1 LSVQVLAIQRV
12 TLAVGVHFLPSVK
25 ISNRNSV
32 ADPGGLEMNSDA
44 LESVEKKP
52 VPRNAGYA
60 SRNQNLNE
68 EALVTAAR
76 GGHTEAFDQLWQ
88 CHAKR
93 ILRTACRITRNH
105 ADAEDALQD
114 SLLKAFVHIG
124 DFDGRS
130 SFSSWL
136 TRIAI
141 NSALMILRKKRSAL
155 ELSLDDPGTQE
166 KYLASAALADRA
178 PDPEAGFARRQEEQI
193 LQAAIRELRP
203 SIRQA
208 VELQK
213 LKGHPLAETAQM
225 MGLSITATKSRLYHA
240 KTELRQSLKTGSA
253 RLTRATAGM
262 DLLPAA

>member
-1 LSVQVLAIQRV
+1 
-12 TLAVGVHFLPSVK
+12 
-25 ISNRNSV
+25 
-32 ADPGGLEMNSDA
+32 MNSDA
-44 LESVEKKP
+44 LESVEKKQ
-52 VPRNAGYA
+52 VPHNAGNA
-60 SRNQNLNE
+60 FRIQNLNE
-68 EALVTAAR
+68 ETLVTAAKD
-76 GGHTEAFDQLWQ
+76 GHTEAFDQLWQ
-88 CHAKR
+88 CHAKG
-93 ILRTACRITRNH
+93 ILRTAYRITRKH

-114 SLLKAFVHIG
+114 SLLNAFVHIG

-141 NSALMILRKKRSAL
+141 NSALMILRKERSAP

-178 PDPEAGFARRQEEQI
+178 PDPEAGFARREEEQI
-193 LQAAIRELRP
+193 LQAALRELRP

-208 VELQK
+208 VEPQK
-213 LKGHPLAETAQM
+213 LNGHSLAETAQM

-240 KTELRQSLKTGSA
+240 KAELRQSLKTGSV

-262 DLLPAA
+262 DLLPVA

>member
-1 LSVQVLAIQRV
+1 
-12 TLAVGVHFLPSVK
+12 
-25 ISNRNSV
+25 
-32 ADPGGLEMNSDA
+32 MNSDA

-141 NSALMILRKKRSAL
+141 NSALMILRKKPLHWSCH
-155 ELSLDDPGTQE
+155 SMTP
-166 KYLASAALADRA
+166 
-178 PDPEAGFARRQEEQI
+178 ARRRNISPPQR
-193 LQAAIRELRP
+193 LRTALPIRKPALRGD
-203 SIRQA
+203 
-208 VELQK
+208 K
-213 LKGHPLAETAQM
+213 
-225 MGLSITATKSRLYHA
+225 KSKFSKPR
-240 KTELRQSLKTGSA
+240 SGNCA
-253 RLTRATAGM
+253 RRSGRRSNYRN
-262 DLLPAA
+262 